1 MSENCKWTFL
11 PIMPT
16 DWGSIEAW
24 LNKKA
29 QKGWR
34 FEEEAW
40 MFLANMSYRPSAPKA
55 VYRLKAK
62 NAEPSTI
69 KLRKECGWHTEY
81 TSPGVG
87 CELWWKKTDDPFEL
101 CPDAF
106 TYGQEVAKNFR
117 ADYLAEIAFAIML
130 ILETPRLSQLPDGF
144 FYTLFNGVFGGG
156 ILLTF
161 VLLQWRNLR
170 NSEYIG
176 WPSII
181 LTSVIGPLAIIMT
194 IGSIIADMTLLYH

>member
-1 MSENCKWTFL
+1 MREKWTFI

-29 QKGWR
+29 QKGWH

-40 MFLANMSYRPSAPKA
+40 IFCAKMSYRPSASKV
-55 VYRLKAK
+55 VYRLKPK

-81 TSPGVG
+81 TSLGIG
-87 CELWWKKTDDPFEL
+87 CELWWKETDDLLEL
-101 CPDAF
+101 CSDAF
-106 TYGQEVAKNFR
+106 RYGQETVKNIR
-117 ADYLAEIAFAIML
+117 ADFLAEIAFAIML
-130 ILETPRLSQLPDGF
+130 ILQTPRLSQLPNGL
-144 FYTLFNGVFGGG
+144 FYTLFNGVFSGG
-156 ILLTF
+156 LLLIF

-176 WPSII
+176 WPSVI
-181 LTSVIGPLAIIMT
+181 LTSVIGPLAIIMM
-194 IGSIIADMTLLYH
+194 IGAIIADVSLLYH